1 MLQKSQL
8 LDVKYFNNKEF
19 NHAFASFRFIDGEY
33 NCLELEFCIWGVIQ
47 YYIAHCKLWLT
58 LDSQIINKG
67 TKLIFNNGYVNE
79 YLLDVNM
86 NFSIWLQWKAT

>member
-1 MLQKSQL
+1 MLQKSQV
-8 LDVKYFNNKEF
+8 LDVKYFNNNQF
-19 NHAFASFRFIDGEY
+19 NHAFVSFRFIDGD
-33 NCLELEFCIWGVIQ
+33 LELEFCIWGVIQ

-67 TKLIFNNGYVNE
+67 TKMIFNNGYVNE
-79 YLLDVNM
+79 FLLDVNM